1 MPLSHIS
8 VYASVCRAYKHFCQ
22 HVHERS
28 TDVATR
34 LTVVPIRWSNVHER
48 SRTLI
53 YAELKKSFY
62 ACIQFS
68 CRLACAER
76 ITIYAE
82 TRFNNARWTLYV
94 RTGRSLNV
102 QRTFVERSLSV
113 GETHSFVQNHALTL
127 IERPASD
134 HKAS

>member
-1 MPLSHIS
+1 MH
-8 VYASVCRAYKHFCQ
+8 A
-22 HVHERS
+22 
-28 TDVATR
+28 
-34 LTVVPIRWSNVHER
+34 
-48 SRTLI
+48 
-53 YAELKKSFY
+53 LK
-62 ACIQFS
+62 FS

-113 GETHSFVQNHALTL
+113 GETHSFVQNHALTF

-134 HKAS
+134 DKASEQRSRNVPLKCAERPYSVN